1 MKMNCKDLLAV
12 SVIAPSTL
20 LASFN
25 LEASTVPIYLT
36 AQLVQSQS
44 SAQTK
49 EAPNQKTAQ
58 AKSPSKPEKLVKPL
72 PPPSRETLN
81 FFKAVEAGNIEMAD
95 KLLQSGA
102 DINCRN
108 CTPNGRTLIFA
119 SYSHV
124 FGHKPSP
131 TLVWLLAKG
140 ADPNIPD
147 NEGVTLLMQLAG
159 SGNVTN
165 PWWSGIDD
173 FEYLLRSGADVR
185 IKDNEE
191 NTALHYLAKKAP
203 GDALALSQGGHG
215 DAAFEYV
222 KLWRRAFEGL
232 IAQGADI
239 NAVNKG
245 GDTPL
250 MYVVGRSCNP
260 YIVETLLKY
269 GASPSTRNKAGQS
282 ALDIAIDVA
291 SRNSL
296 QSCNRVVEIL
306 ESPQAALV
314 SQQTQAQKTRI
325 TPSVV
330 ESASEWT
337 GIFRATKPR
346 RGDASVSVRIEPSGA
361 LTFKSSS
368 GLHGSGEM
376 SSQEGQMTA
385 SVKAIS
391 PKDANGKPVFGANEI
406 IFNMT
411 GQIKNGVMKGDYKS
425 IVESGTFILCSPEAR
440 QDGSQCDT
448 PPSGNPL
455 GGLLDSLRTLSGK

>member
-1 MKMNCKDLLAV
+1 MKINLKGSLGVCVIVPLTWLA
-12 SVIAPSTL
+12 P
-20 LASFN
+20 N
-25 LEASTVPIYLT
+25 QLEASTVPIYLT
-36 AQLVQSQS
+36 AQSGQSQS
-44 SAQTK
+44 S
-49 EAPNQKTAQ
+49 EGNRNQKTAQ

-81 FFKAVEAGNIEMAD
+81 FFKAVQAGNIEMAD

-108 CTPNGRTLIFA
+108 CTRNGRTLIFA
-119 SYSHV
+119 SYSAV
-124 FGHKPSP
+124 SGHNPSP

-147 NEGVTLLMQLAG
+147 NEGVTLLMYIAG

-165 PWWSGIDD
+165 PYYSEIDD
-173 FEYLLRSGADVR
+173 FEYLLRRGADVR

-191 NTALHYLAKKAP
+191 NTALHYLAKEAP
-203 GDALALSQGGHG
+203 GDALALSRGGHG

-222 KLWRRAFEGL
+222 KLWMRAFEGL

-239 NAVNKG
+239 NAVNKV

-269 GASPSTRNKAGQS
+269 GASPSVRNKAGQS

-291 SRNSL
+291 SRHSA

-314 SQQTQAQKTRI
+314 SQQTQAQKTSI

-346 RGDASVSVRIEPSGA
+346 RGDASVSVRIESSGSLA
-361 LTFKSSS
+361 FKSSS
-368 GLHGSGEM
+368 GLQGSGEM
-376 SSQEGQMTA
+376 SSREGQMTA
-385 SVKAIS
+385 WVKAIS
-391 PKDANGKPVFGANEI
+391 PVAANGKPVFGANEI

-411 GQIKNGVMKGDYKS
+411 GHNESGVMKGEYNS
-425 IVESGTFILCSPEAR
+425 VVESGTFILCSPEAR
-440 QDGSQCDT
+440 QNGYPCDT
-448 PPSGNPL
+448 PPAGNPL
-455 GGLLDSLRTLSGK
+455 GRLLDSLRIPSVK